1 MGTNFSFIM
10 FLIPFGGLK
19 KIKTIDEG
27 VSPHNNSG
35 HAKNTKL
42 ISLVADLHKG
52 VLPPI
57 PSSLAS
63 AAKPKPLFY
72 FPPVG
77 PLGDRSWKVSQSQR
91 IREFS

>member
-1 MGTNFSFIM
+1 MGTMANHAYASHRAKHSAHSEVLNGNQFFFYHVSNT
-10 FLIPFGGLK
+10 LWGLK

-63 AAKPKPLFY
+63 AAKPRAT
-72 FPPVG
+72 G
-77 PLGDRSWKVSQSQR
+77 
-91 IREFS
+91 